1 MPKDLSVQQS
11 VQTLFKRGKGGR
23 KAGTKTST
31 KTKSTRE
38 KKVKPK
44 STFTKKGWLIE
55 KEYDFMY
62 GKQHLEIDK
71 KTGLPTGVKY
81 AIGGGAYVSKIST
94 KIDVGMTEY
103 YGSVGGDY
111 IENIAPQH
119 RIQHLSSPIAFD
131 IFKRELTAY
140 GNLSR
145 NGNLSGRLHTQYD
158 KYIRET
164 KGPGRRL
171 TQENWLK
178 QMYAS
183 NPELLTGGLTKQQFD
198 EFAQF
203 VGGGSQSKG
212 EKILYDLTPS
222 KFEKIVS
229 QLQELETSERLGD
242 VKGKDSEK
250 QLNYLLDFVDYRTGR
265 MYSNYMA
272 KLVEF
277 RATPQP
283 GSDIFKE
290 GKYSYPIKYYKDETT
305 TEIGKAGI
313 DLIYSMLKEKHPGI
327 KITKKDVETAIK
339 NAQDLNF
346 IVKAY
351 NMENPNV
358 GGPDDIMSALDFL
371 GLAALKPDLKFP
383 GIGDDVLEFEKR
395 IYLQSVSREDIE
407 NATIDKYIK
416 KQALDLFDKQ
426 GYLDE
431 GQIAYLNRVTRGLIG
446 ALKPPTSD
454 DLMENLKNALRRQ
467 IPRIQIRMEN
477 WFKAAQKEFNGSD
490 LLPIVYDLASRV
502 ADSMGYPSL
511 FEPGSE
517 INLWYHNWGPDD
529 NRIMSLISSLEHTSG
544 LKADW
549 GMLAENAEDYD
560 TDDDKTNQDI
570 FMAYNY
576 FIERYGSPFNFPDF
590 LYEYFEEQGL
600 I

>member
-1 MPKDLSVQQS
+1 MAKDLSVQQS

-23 KAGTKTST
+23 KAGTKAGGG
-31 KTKSTRE
+31 RV
-38 KKVKPK
+38 KKVKPIK
-44 STFTKKGWLIE
+44 TLEKQGWL
-55 KEYDFMY
+55 KEIDYKFMY
-62 GKQHLEIDK
+62 DKQHLEIDK

-81 AIGGGAYVSKIST
+81 AIGSSAYISKKMTHIN
-94 KIDVGMTEY
+94 VGMTEY

-111 IENIAPQH
+111 IQNIAPQH
-119 RIQHLSSPIAFD
+119 RIQHLSSPIALD
-131 IFKRELTAY
+131 IFKKELSAY
-140 GNLSR
+140 GSAG
-145 NGNLSGRLHTQYD
+145 GNLGGRLRTQYE
-158 KYIRET
+158 KYKRET

-171 TQENWLK
+171 TPQNWVK
-178 QMYAS
+178 QMYES
-183 NPELLTGGLTKQQFD
+183 NPDLLTGGLTKQQFN
-198 EFAQF
+198 EFATF
-203 VGGGSQSKG
+203 VGGGSISKG
-212 EKILYDLTPS
+212 EKILYNLTPS
-222 KFEKIVS
+222 AYEKIVG
-229 QLQELETSERLGD
+229 QLQDLETAERLGD
-242 VKGKDSEK
+242 VKGKESEK
-250 QLNYLLDFVDYRTGR
+250 QLSYLLDFVDYRTGR
-265 MYSNYMA
+265 MYSKYME
-272 KLVEF
+272 KSVEF
-277 RATPQP
+277 TSTPQQD
-283 GSDIFKE
+283 SIMFRED
-290 GKYSYPIKYYKDETT
+290 KYAYPIKYYKDETT
-305 TEIGKAGI
+305 TEIGDAGI
-313 DLIYSMLKEKHPGI
+313 DLIHSMLIEKHPGI

-351 NMENPNV
+351 NMEDPNV

-371 GLAALKPDLKFP
+371 GLAALKPNLKFP

-395 IYLQSVSREDIE
+395 IYLQSVAREDIE
-407 NATIDKYIK
+407 NASIDKYIK

-590 LYEYFEEQGL
+590 LYEYFEEQGM
-600 I
+600 IK